1 MNFFE
6 ADSDK
11 HTTALVEYINYIEE
25 ALPDF
30 VINEPEIDFSD
41 TPKYNLLNSFSI
53 IKMAKSAEEDTDEE
67 LDDDEFDEEFEDDF
81 DEDEDIDEDDEFD
94 EDFDE
99 GEDDFEEEF
108 VEDDFDSFDEEEDLD
123 EEEVIWE
130 IINLKK

>member
-11 HTTALVEYINYIEE
+11 QTTELVEYITHIEE

-41 TPKYNLLNSFSI
+41 TPKYNLHNICSVP
-53 IKMAKSAEEDTDEE
+53 KMGITDEE
-67 LDDDEFDEEFEDDF
+67 ELDEEFSDDEFDEDFDDDL

-108 VEDDFDSFDEEEDLD
+108 VEDDFENIDEEEDLD
-123 EEEVIWE
+123 DEDEVI
-130 IINLKK
+130 